1 MNERQSTQ
9 DRIVSAPPG
18 APRSRGEPPLIA
30 HVIYHLSMGGLE
42 NGLVN
47 LVNRIPY
54 DRYRHVI
61 LCLAY
66 QTEFRKRIQRPNVDV
81 HDFRIHERGVRP
93 VMFDLYRTFRRL
105 RPAIVHSRN
114 ISGLDSLLPAR
125 LAGVPYRLHGEHG
138 WELVDLGGENR
149 KNQWIRRLHTPLV
162 NRFIA
167 LSKHQE
173 RYLVDQVGIAPRRI
187 EQIYNGVD
195 VEMFRPRRGSDP
207 VASPF
212 TPSDYRF
219 VIGTVG
225 RMQGVKDPL
234 NLVEAFLHLRRSRP
248 DLAPRARLV
257 MVGDGPLREAALAR
271 LKAERADQDSWLP
284 GAREDVAEQ
293 LRGLDLFALPSRA
306 EGISNTILEA
316 MATSLPTVVT
326 DVGGNP
332 ELVLHQETGWL
343 VPSANP
349 EALGDALAR
358 YVENPALAR
367 EHGAQ
372 GRARAE
378 REFSLTAMV
387 QRYMSVYD
395 RATHSANH

>member
-1 MNERQSTQ
+1 MIEPQSTQ
-9 DRIVSAPPG
+9 DRVASAPPG
-18 APRSRGEPPLIA
+18 ASRSPGEPPLIA

-66 QTEFRKRIQRPNVDV
+66 QTDFRKRIQRPGVDV

-93 VMFDLYRTFRRL
+93 VMFDLFRTFRRL
-105 RPAIVHSRN
+105 RPAVVHSRN

-149 KNQWIRRLHTPLV
+149 KNQWLRRLHAPLV
-162 NRFIA
+162 SRFIA

-173 RYLVDQVGIAPRRI
+173 RYLIDQVGVAQRRV

-195 VEMFRPRRGSDP
+195 VERFRPRGASDRP
-207 VASPF
+207 AHPF
-212 TPSDYRF
+212 TGEHC

-257 MVGDGPLREAALAR
+257 MVGDGPLRDAALAR
-271 LKAERADQDSWLP
+271 LEAEGADNDAWLP

-293 LRGLDLFALPSRA
+293 LRGMDVFALPSRA

-316 MATSLPTVVT
+316 MATGLPTVVT
-326 DVGGNP
+326 DVGGTP
-332 ELVLHQETGWL
+332 ELVRHQHTGWL
-343 VPSANP
+343 VPSASP

-367 EHGAQ
+367 EHGAE

-387 QRYMSVYD
+387 ERYLSVYD
-395 RATHSANH
+395 RATQTVKRA